1 MAFSAKVGA
10 AKGETRQAP
19 IDLILAVTALVLV
32 GFGLVM
38 VYSASS
44 PIALKKFSDPA
55 HYTLRNSVYALVG
68 IGMLAVAS
76 RLTLDQ
82 IRTFGRIGFWV
93 CLGLLLLV
101 LIPGIGLEGGGAR
114 RWINLRVATIQP
126 SEPFKVMLVLYVA
139 HLLASDPERVRRIKG
154 GLLPLIL
161 VFAVAAAMLMA
172 EPDFGA
178 TMMASTVLMGLV
190 FVAGIPWSWIIALLM
205 AAVPAA
211 AAGVMMA
218 PYRLRRV
225 TSFMNPWDDPK
236 DSDFQLVQSL
246 LAFGNGG
253 LKGVGLGEGWQKQ
266 FYLPESHTDFILA
279 VIGEELGLFSVLALI
294 ALFALIAWRGF
305 AVARASKDRFA
316 SLGAAGLTML
326 ICAQALANMGVVMG
340 LLPPKGLTLPFVS
353 YGGTSLIVT
362 MTAVGLLLA
371 FSRTVPSGNRSKGS
385 EGGRT

>member
-1 MAFSAKVGA
+1 MASDAATVAK
-10 AKGETRQAP
+10 ERAP
-19 IDLILAVTALVLV
+19 SIDLILAVTALALV
-32 GFGLVM
+32 AFGLVM

-44 PIALKKFSDPA
+44 PIALKKFNDPA
-55 HYTLRNSVYALVG
+55 HYTLRNSLYALMGVG
-68 IGMLAVAS
+68 GLAVAS
-76 RLTLDQ
+76 RLTLEQ
-82 IRTFGRIGFWV
+82 IRILGRIGFWIT
-93 CLGLLLLV
+93 LGMLV
-101 LIPGIGLEGGGAR
+101 VVLVPGLGLEGGGAR
-114 RWINLRVATIQP
+114 RWINLKVATLQP

-139 HLLASDPERVRRIKG
+139 HLLALDPERVRRIKG

-161 VFAVAAAMLMA
+161 VFAVAAALLMA

-178 TMMASTVLMGLV
+178 TMMAGTVLMGLV
-190 FVAGIPWSWIIALLM
+190 FVAGIPWGWITALLM

-218 PYRLRRV
+218 PYRFRRV
-225 TSFMNPWDDPK
+225 TSFMDPWDDPQN
-236 DSDFQLVQSL
+236 SDFQLVQSL

-253 LKGVGLGEGWQKQ
+253 WKGVGLGEGWQKQ

-279 VIGEELGLFSVLALI
+279 VIGEELGLFFVLGLI

-305 AVARASKDRFA
+305 TVARLSKDRFA

-362 MTAVGLLLA
+362 MVAVGLLLA
-371 FSRTVPSGNRSKGS
+371 FSRTVPMGNRSKGS
-385 EGGRT
+385 G